1 MVIRLYK
8 HKVICV
14 SDSGS
19 GDKKVILSYVILCKL
34 SLEIQILNGK
44 SVLYLNILLFTDIC
58 IVIHFVEILL
68 SEEGI
73 V

>member
-1 MVIRLYK
+1 M
-8 HKVICV
+8 

-34 SLEIQILNGK
+34 SLENQFLNGK
-44 SVLYLNILLFTDIC
+44 RVLYLNILLFTDIC
-58 IVIHFVEILL
+58 IVIHFVVVEILL

>member
-1 MVIRLYK
+1 MILDPQMLRS
-8 HKVICV
+8 KVVLFKYSI
-14 SDSGS
+14 
-19 GDKKVILSYVILCKL
+19 
-34 SLEIQILNGK
+34 ENRK

-58 IVIHFVEILL
+58 IVIHFVLVVEILL